1 VRVSVVIIPDCYPH
15 QRVIKI
21 STHNLI
27 SMVTQM
33 LQRKGHAGLKR
44 SQNKE
49 LSLSEIQLLLDQGL
63 HGTDVRTPK

>member
-1 VRVSVVIIPDCYPH
+1 
-15 QRVIKI
+15 
-21 STHNLI
+21 
-27 SMVTQM
+27 MVTQM

-63 HGTDVRTPK
+63 HGTDVRTQIDMNKLIM